1 MKAIII
7 EDEKPA
13 RDLLKVFLKDF
24 PQIEL
29 VDECEDGFKGIK
41 SIQKHNP
48 DLVFL
53 DIQMPKLTG
62 FEVLELLETYPNII
76 FTTAY
81 DQYALKAFE
90 MNAVD
95 YLLKPFSKD
104 RFKSAIE
111 KVVINEKSE
120 DTEKKKVE
128 GILNLVQEKEE
139 EISRIVVK
147 SGSKISVL
155 PSDSISYIEAQDD
168 YVMLY
173 TKDSK
178 HLKKATMK
186 YYETNLDPNKF
197 IRIHRSYI
205 VNVDVIEKIELL
217 EKESYIL
224 LLKDGNKLKVSR
236 SGYRLLKE
244 RLHF

>member
-1 MKAIII
+1 MI
-7 EDEKPA
+7 
-13 RDLLKVFLKDF
+13 LF
-24 PQIEL
+24 
-29 VDECEDGFKGIK
+29 
-41 SIQKHNP
+41 
-48 DLVFL
+48 
-53 DIQMPKLTG
+53 
-62 FEVLELLETYPNII
+62 
-76 FTTAY
+76 
-81 DQYALKAFE
+81 LKAFE